1 MNLTNQKVRL
11 LDPRYYFDRKPS
23 SIWDN
28 YPREN
33 HKYVDFF
40 NNYAKENYELRELNC
55 LCGFKNDE
63 LLLSVDRYGVEYEC
77 VICKSCGLIRAK
89 KYMTDNYVQDFY
101 KNHFRFV
108 MGDLNYSSKETFF
121 GEGSRSFQQRQLIE
135 EIIGRKF
142 SKESI
147 IVDLGGGAGGFLNAF
162 SKECDCYIVDYDE
175 TISDYAESI
184 GIKKINGGLEDF
196 EKLNICP
203 DLIISNHNIEHWTN
217 FNKEIEILKKIAKKN
232 KTVFY
237 FEVPGLDNVKNG
249 SRNFDF
255 ISEIQIP
262 HVFYFTSYVFK
273 NLFERNGF
281 KNIYINPNVD
291 SLFLYTEECRP
302 LENYYKR
309 TLADILKAEMKRKS
323 FKRNFIPATKRL
335 IKSLLPYSVLE
346 RIKNHL

>member
-1 MNLTNQKVRL
+1 
-11 LDPRYYFDRKPS
+11 
-23 SIWDN
+23 
-28 YPREN
+28 
-33 HKYVDFF
+33 
-40 NNYAKENYELRELNC
+40 
-55 LCGFKNDE
+55 
-63 LLLSVDRYGVEYEC
+63 
-77 VICKSCGLIRAK
+77 
-89 KYMTDNYVQDFY
+89 
-101 KNHFRFV
+101 
-108 MGDLNYSSKETFF
+108 MGDLIIPQKKLF

-162 SKECDCYIVDYDE
+162 SKECDCYIDYDE

-196 EKLNICP
+196 GKLNICP

-217 FNKEIEILKKIAKKN
+217 FNKEIEILKIAKKQN
-232 KTVFY
+232 CFY

-291 SLFLYTEECRP
+291 SLFLYRRMQT
-302 LENYYKR
+302 LENYYER
-309 TLADILKAEMKRKS
+309 TLADILKAEMKRK
-323 FKRNFIPATKRL
+323 L
-335 IKSLLPYSVLE
+335 
-346 RIKNHL
+346 